1 MRSAWLLCVF
11 FLTSCA
17 THDGDLWRAISYG
30 EIAEVNGYSSEIEKS
45 LYVRMYQAP
54 IYNEYCFV
62 ETHGICKYKYYF
74 SVSTFDEYP
83 EVNLFEL
90 RHQGEVVDIRWLEN
104 NDIDS
109 ATIEF
114 RMSKYTKEAL
124 QNNSALA
131 VEVDVFQVV
140 LTPHSMDEL

>member
-30 EIAEVNGYSSEIEKS
+30 EISEVNGYSSEIEKS

-54 IYNEYCFV
+54 IYNEDCFV
-62 ETHGICKYKYYF
+62 ETHGICKYKYYL

-104 NDIDS
+104 KDVDS

-140 LTPHSMDEL
+140 LTPHSMDER